1 METLVSSLSLSLH
14 ARRQQGH
21 AARTANPIPNCKKR
35 EGERLKRESKETEKR
50 ERERKAHA
58 VKVGRC
64 FVSSFSPLPF
74 TREGQQQH
82 TPRAI
87 LKCKKKE
94 RTGHPFLFYKRKRE
108 FFFPFPRRALSLS
121 RFLSSTVFYTCCQ
134 PAPARA
140 ALCTRCL
147 PRFIQKER
155 ERHHLV
161 FLVYRKWWC

>member
-94 RTGHPFLFYKRKRE
+94 RTGHPFLFYKRKRV
-108 FFFPFPRRALSLS
+108 FFPLPATSSLSLPFSLLNCFLHMLPACS
-121 RFLSSTVFYTCCQ
+121 RARCALHSLPAPIHTKRERETSFGFLSV
-134 PAPARA
+134 
-140 ALCTRCL
+140 
-147 PRFIQKER
+147 
-155 ERHHLV
+155 
-161 FLVYRKWWC
+161 